1 MAFSGEG
8 RYFADSYTVSV
19 NGAELLAGPV
29 NLEIDGSLEL
39 CKFKKQRPDLNLLS
53 GTSTCNFEDE
63 CDIDYL
69 KSIFNIGL
77 AGYVYGVDNTEGKQT
92 IMWKYR
98 EKIHAIIGDEEYEI
112 DYYVY
117 KDRNVQ
123 LYFK

>member
-8 RYFADSYTVSV
+8 RYFADSYAVSID
-19 NGAELLAGPV
+19 GAELLAGPV
-29 NLEIDGSLEL
+29 DLEIDDFLEM
-39 CKFKKQRPDLNLLS
+39 CEFKKQRPDLNLLS